1 MKREVVKGSVE
12 ASLNVIEIPYHMA
25 LRVARRWTVKEADT
39 IARLVCE
46 FL

>member
-1 MKREVVKGSVE
+1 MLSVE
-12 ASLNVIEIPYHMA
+12 ASSNDRDIISA
-25 LRVARRWTVKEADT
+25 DGTTTISARRWTAKEADT